1 MTTATNGSWFT
12 LAVLFVTWT
21 GGCAAPSLDCCER
34 DLGTYPASLTC
45 WTACSFRRV
54 PAPLPP
60 NLTLVWIEGQ
70 DITNIKAGDFLRH
83 DVLKRLYIRNSNV
96 VVLQPGAFESLPSIT
111 TLDLR
116 SNKIRRLQA
125 ETFKGLVQLAILNL
139 DDNKIHHIDRYA
151 FVRLVRLR
159 RLDLDGNCL
168 SSIPQG
174 TQSTVKLSILLRGN
188 PITSIPDVDELRHI
202 TSLYFLITEGT
213 ELQCDC
219 KLRDIKRWLLENSH
233 LRWNIGCVVGATVV
247 NVRHVDLEDLRC
259 ASPDVSVTLDTRA
272 TTGDASFTCRTDCQE
287 GLTFAWITPS
297 GDYRP
302 PSYEYSQNYTH
313 VSNSSCKDSAVTRLE
328 TRRMCYSVLNVPGAG
343 DDVEGTY
350 TCLVTAD
357 HTDNASASAVLTV
370 SSGTTE
376 KSTSRAN
383 SQELKT
389 TVSGITPPDTD
400 VEKDTANRPDLE
412 LSTTQLVLVGLGSFC
427 GCTVIVVVLAA
438 CVSWCHGKGV
448 RQADRADGGRAAP
461 DGHNGTDDG
470 GGHYENDDQFSDTN
484 GDSGGH
490 YENDDQFS
498 DTGGAR
504 GGHYENEDEF
514 SDTNGDSEGHYENDG
529 EFTDTE
535 GATGGHYENEDQLSD
550 TGGTREAN
558 YENDDQFSE
567 DDSRKNSHKT
577 VPGHQVSGSPA
588 KTSSAARAKRN
599 RRRHNK
605 RSLVKRRAASSNK
618 PAAPASNIV
627 VVHAEVHAVGH
638 YDNESKDGGQNSSD
652 RISTTASA
660 NRTSGDKEQ
669 TSGHYDNDKTA
680 KGSDNKSDDDSDSS
694 DHDYMSLPENSM
706 VGRHVGH
713 EEDKNPVSTSASEA
727 EVSENEYVTLPGT
740 ENAGENSDHTYV
752 TLPGTENA
760 GENSDHTYVTLPG
773 TENAGENS
781 DHTYVTLP
789 GTENAGE
796 NSDHTY
802 VTHPSTENAGENSD
816 HTYVTHPSTEN
827 DGENSDHTYVTLPN
841 TKNAGENSDHTYV
854 TLPGTENAGEN
865 SDHTY
870 VTHPSTENDGEN
882 SDHTYV
888 TLPNTKNAGE
898 NTDHT
903 YVTHPSTENAGE
915 NSDHTYV
922 TLPGTENDGE
932 NSDHT
937 CVTPPGTE
945 NPPAV
950 QLKTLQ
956 EDGHIFTAS
965 VTTFSD
971 LNYSSSHVDVTV
983 PETDNA
989 DEQQGKMDK

>member
-1 MTTATNGSWFT
+1 MTTTTNGSWFT

-70 DITNIKAGDFLRH
+70 NITNIKAGDFLRH
-83 DVLKRLYIRNSNV
+83 EVLKRLYIRNSNV

-125 ETFKGLVQLAILNL
+125 DTFKGLVQLAILNL
-139 DDNKIHHIDRYA
+139 DDNEIHHIDRYA
-151 FVRLVRLR
+151 FVGLVRLR

-188 PITSIPDVDELRHI
+188 PITSVPDVDELRHI

-213 ELQCDC
+213 ELRCDC

-247 NVRHVDLEDLRC
+247 NVRHVDWKDLRC

-272 TTGDASFTCRTDCQE
+272 TTGDASFTCQTDCQE
-287 GLTFAWITPS
+287 GLTFAWLTPS

-313 VSNSSCKDSAVTRLE
+313 VSNSSCKGSPVTRLE
-328 TRRMCYSVLNVPGAG
+328 TRRMCYSVLNIPGAG
-343 DDVEGTY
+343 DDVHVEGTY
-350 TCLVTAD
+350 SCLVIAD

-383 SQELKT
+383 SQELQT
-389 TVSGITPPDTD
+389 TVN
-400 VEKDTANRPDLE
+400 VEGETANRPDLE

-504 GGHYENEDEF
+504 GSHYENEDEF

-550 TGGTREAN
+550 TGGTREAH

-577 VPGHQVSGSPA
+577 VPGHQVSGAPG
-588 KTSSAARAKRN
+588 KISSAARAKRN

-605 RSLVKRRAASSNK
+605 SGLVKTGATSSNK
-618 PAAPASNIV
+618 PVVAASNIV
-627 VVHAEVHAVGH
+627 VVHAEVHTVGH
-638 YDNESKDGGQNSSD
+638 YDNESKDGGQSSSD
-652 RISTTASA
+652 INATTDSA
-660 NRTSGDKEQ
+660 NRTFGDKER

-694 DHDYMSLPENSM
+694 DHDYMSLPENSV

-713 EEDKNPVSTSASEA
+713 KEDKNPVSTSASEA
-727 EVSENEYVTLPGT
+727 EVSENEYVTLSGT
-740 ENAGENSDHTYV
+740 ENDGENSDHTYV
-752 TLPGTENA
+752 TL
-760 GENSDHTYVTLPG
+760 
-773 TENAGENS
+773 
-781 DHTYVTLP
+781 
-789 GTENAGE
+789 
-796 NSDHTY
+796 
-802 VTHPSTENAGENSD
+802 
-816 HTYVTHPSTEN
+816 PSTEN
-827 DGENSDHTYVTLPN
+827 DGENSDHTYVTLP
-841 TKNAGENSDHTYV
+841 G
-854 TLPGTENAGEN
+854 
-865 SDHTY
+865 
-870 VTHPSTENDGEN
+870 TENDGEN

-888 TLPNTKNAGE
+888 TLPGTENAGE

-989 DEQQGKMDK
+989 DEQQGEMDK